1 MSVFSPYCNM
11 IPSEVAI
18 KKSEPLCKS
27 SSLSSE
33 QNGVITIQCLL
44 IDAWF
49 VPRLPNA
56 YQICC
61 TIKLHQYSNGIEPS
75 DDLFVLL
82 AVRPPPVSCSVVIP
96 LCKIF

>member
-1 MSVFSPYCNM
+1 M
-11 IPSEVAI
+11 
-18 KKSEPLCKS
+18 
-27 SSLSSE
+27 
-33 QNGVITIQCLL
+33 ITIQCLL

-82 AVRPPPVSCSVVIP
+82 AVRPSSLVKRYYNNTFMQDILTLFSLDWWP
-96 LCKIF
+96 LNWREGVHSFKVFEDSDAVTLMM